1 MRQAGPVVLTLSVVL
16 AGCSG
21 LPAVG
26 GSGGPAPTVTPV
38 PVDQFPA
45 LLPPGVSEDGVELP
59 GRLGDAHDRAIDGRS
74 YVLTSNRTVR
84 YANGTLSSSI
94 ATRVALDEDRQFLAS
109 VATAG
114 PDAPVL
120 LGRPPA
126 TAVYWSDGTTNL
138 RRLTRDGR
146 TTYTEFEPPEPWIGG
161 WYYWVATVPFGG
173 RDSRPETFYA
183 GLFSAVPT
191 RLAGR
196 TSLEGTTVFR
206 LEAAGDQPV
215 DDGFPGDVS
224 SVRNVTL
231 VAHVD
236 GDGLVRTLDLRY
248 EGTLD
253 GEPVRVHRTVRYRH
267 VGSTTVERPA
277 WYDRAASG

>member
-1 MRQAGPVVLTLSVVL
+1 MRPPATVVLALSVVL

-21 LPAVG
+21 FPAVG
-26 GSGGPAPTVTPV
+26 GSGSPTPTVTPV
-38 PVDQFPA
+38 PVEQLSA
-45 LLPPGVSEDGVELP
+45 LLPPGVSEDGVELS
-59 GRLGDAHDRAIDGRS
+59 GRLGEAHDRAIDGRS
-74 YVLTSNRTVR
+74 YVMTSNRTVR
-84 YANGTLSSSI
+84 YANGTLSSTI
-94 ATRVALDEDRQFLAS
+94 ATRVALDEDRQFLAR

-126 TAVYWSDGTTNL
+126 TAVYWSDGTTYL

-146 TTYTEFEPPEPWIGG
+146 TTHAEFEPPESWIGG
-161 WYYWVATVPFGG
+161 WWYWVSTVPFGG

-183 GLFSAVPT
+183 ALFSAVPT

-196 TSLEGTTVFR
+196 TSVEGTTVFR
-206 LEAAGDQPV
+206 LEADGVQPV

-248 EGTLD
+248 AGTLD

-267 VGSTTVERPA
+267 VGSTTVDRPA
-277 WYDRAASG
+277 WYDRAAAG